1 MRLCVKIIF
10 EMKKHISILFAI
22 LTLTA
27 CFAPVDAPP
36 PPPTA
41 LITDTPPSGPPTPM
55 NVTATSTL
63 LPATA
68 ASIPSQTPAPVA
80 ELAINDLPIRLT
92 AMPEAFTPD
101 LCTDTRALQLLL
113 DLQTA
118 LQTRDGERLA
128 SLVSPA
134 TGVGVRYIRNGN
146 VVTYFDNIK
155 FIFETTYQ
163 ADWGLSPGS
172 GEPVKGAFQDIV
184 LPSLEAVFSSNAI
197 VTCNSL
203 KVGGATYTP
212 EWPYTGMD
220 FYSVH
225 LPGTDQY
232 AGMDWETWAVGMV
245 RQEGKPVLAAL
256 VRYAWEP

>member
-1 MRLCVKIIF
+1 
-10 EMKKHISILFAI
+10 MKKHISILFAI

-36 PPPTA
+36 PPTALTTASPQPAADSPTA
-41 LITDTPPSGPPTPM
+41 LP
-55 NVTATSTL
+55 ATSAPSTNAPPPAVN
-63 LPATA
+63 LP
-68 ASIPSQTPAPVA
+68 SESSLNDIP
-80 ELAINDLPIRLT
+80 AILT
-92 AMPEAFTPD
+92 AIPENFASDF
-101 LCTDTRALQLLL
+101 CQDTRALQLIR

-118 LQTRDGERLA
+118 LQNRDGESLA

-163 ADWGLSPGS
+163 ADWGLGPGS

-203 KVGGATYTP
+203 RVGGATYTP
-212 EWPYTGMD
+212 EWPYAGMD

-225 LPGTDQY
+225 FPGTDQY